1 MQSFFDISHRFL
13 TEKLIP
19 CQSISFST
27 ICCPW
32 FLFMEILGV
41 ILSVIIVTVVTLLSI
56 DVLHV
61 AISFVSFALLDINED
76 AAPKLII

>member
-1 MQSFFDISHRFL
+1 VWRSL
-13 TEKLIP
+13 KEKLIP

-41 ILSVIIVTVVTLLSI
+41 VILSVIIVTVVTLLSI
-56 DVLHV
+56 DVPRV
-61 AISFVSFALLDINED
+61 AISFASFALLDINED
-76 AAPKLII
+76 AVPKLIV